1 MLQTSDTPPTFW
13 LQFSTFV
20 LNFSDKI
27 QETDQCNL
35 KSDLAGLKKTMRYYS
50 KFLKSY
56 LLTSLLLIFT
66 FSPLAAQA
74 KLVIAQGGAAGYLM
88 EHTLPAVT
96 LAIAMDADII
106 KMDLVLSRDNEVIV
120 FGSATLEKATN
131 VAEIFPE
138 RIREDGL
145 FYALDFD
152 LDEIRQLTL
161 RDPAGRF
168 PAGLQP
174 RLTIPTFD
182 EELSLIRSLER
193 SLNKE
198 ILIAVEIKQPWLHHK
213 EGRDISV
220 PVLNILRRY
229 GYTGQADNTFLLSY
243 DAAELQRIA
252 KTLLPERQMSIKLV
266 QLVESNEGRETMTKE
281 WGEWAS
287 YNYDWMFSNTGLR
300 SLAGSVAAIA
310 LPKEML
316 VDSQGQL
323 KLDTF
328 VKNAHLLG
336 TMIFTYPIQK
346 DAPTR
351 IPFVSTFEEE
361 LEFFYFTANVDGV
374 ITDFCGDAVEYL
386 KNRMKAPQILN
397 EEEPAV
403 PVIPTAPTPSPAA
416 VQTFNDPLHLTSPLE
431 QKE

>member
-1 MLQTSDTPPTFW
+1 M
-13 LQFSTFV
+13 V
-20 LNFSDKI
+20 RN
-27 QETDQCNL
+27 
-35 KSDLAGLKKTMRYYS
+35 S
-50 KFLKSY
+50 KLI
-56 LLTSLLLIFT
+56 LLLLAFT
-66 FSPLAAQA
+66 FCPFQAQA

-96 LAIAMDADII
+96 LAVAMDADII
-106 KMDLVLSRDNEVIV
+106 KIDLVLSRDNEVIV
-120 FGSATLEKATN
+120 FGSTTLEQATN

-138 RIREDGL
+138 RIREDGQ

-152 LDEIRQLTL
+152 LDEIRQLIL
-161 RDPAGRF
+161 HDPAGRF
-168 PAGLQP
+168 PGGLQP

-182 EELSLIRSLER
+182 EELSLIRGLER
-193 SLNKE
+193 SLDKE
-198 ILIAVEIKQPWLHHK
+198 IRIAVEIRQPWLHHK

-220 PVLNILRRY
+220 PVLSILQKY
-229 GYTGQADNTFLLSY
+229 GYTGQADNIFLLSY

-252 KTLLPERQMSIKLV
+252 KTLLPEKQMSIKLV
-266 QLVESNEGRETMTKE
+266 QLIESNEGRETMIKE

-300 SLAGSVAAIA
+300 SLAGSVAAIG

-323 KLDTF
+323 KLDIF

-336 TMIFTYPIQK
+336 TMIFTFPIQK
-346 DAPTR
+346 DASTR
-351 IPFVSTFEEE
+351 LPFVKSFEEE

-386 KNRMKAPQILN
+386 KNRTEAPQLQN
-397 EEEPAV
+397 AEESAV
-403 PVIPTAPTPSPAA
+403 PVIPVSPPAPAPA
-416 VQTFNDPLHLTSPLE
+416 VRQSFNDPLQLTSPLE

>member
-1 MLQTSDTPPTFW
+1 
-13 LQFSTFV
+13 
-20 LNFSDKI
+20 
-27 QETDQCNL
+27 
-35 KSDLAGLKKTMRYYS
+35 MRHFNIS
-50 KFLKSY
+50 KWCT
-56 LLTSLLLIFT
+56 LTLLLF
-66 FSPLAAQA
+66 FSFSSIHQAHA

-88 EHTLPAVT
+88 EHNLPAVT
-96 LAIAMDADII
+96 LAVAMNADII
-106 KMDLVLSRDNEVIV
+106 KIDLVLSKDSAVIV
-120 FGSATLEKATN
+120 LGSPILEKATN
-131 VAEIFPE
+131 VAEIFPG
-138 RIREDGL
+138 RAREDGHY
-145 FYALDFD
+145 YALDFD
-152 LDEIRQLTL
+152 LGEIRQLTL
-161 RDPAGRF
+161 HDPAGRF
-168 PAGLQP
+168 PAGLHP

-198 ILIAVEIKQPWLHHK
+198 IRIAVEIKQAWLHHK

-220 PVLNILRRY
+220 PVLNILQKY
-229 GYTGQADNTFLLSY
+229 GYTGQADNIFLLSY
-243 DAAELQRIA
+243 DAAELEHIA
-252 KTLLPERQMSIKLV
+252 KTLLPEKQMSIKLV
-266 QLVESNEGRETMTKE
+266 QLIESNEGRETMTKE
-281 WGEWAS
+281 WGEWVS

-336 TMIFTYPIQK
+336 TMIFTFPIQK

-351 IPFVSTFEEE
+351 LPFVQSFEEE

-374 ITDFCGDAVEYL
+374 ISDFCGDAVEYL
-386 KNRMKAPQILN
+386 KNRLEVPRIQN
-397 EEEPAV
+397 VEEPAA
-403 PVIPTAPTPSPAA
+403 PVSPVAPSA
-416 VQTFNDPLHLTSPLE
+416 VRQSFNDPLQLTSPLE